1 LHYSVS
7 PGKIRTAFSLLQNVV
22 EKGNNGILQG
32 APLKLIHLH
41 PGEKKMIE
49 RYTRPEMGRIWSLE
63 NKYRKWLDIELA
75 VCEAL
80 FERGKISAEDFKNI
94 KEKAGFDTG
103 RIEEIE
109 RETQHDVIAFLTN
122 VAELVGPS
130 SRFIHEG
137 LTSSDVLDTAFGL
150 LLTEAS
156 DLLLEDIEKLLEV
169 LKRRAFEFKD
179 TVQIGRSHNV
189 HAEPITFG
197 LKLAVWYSEMERNRD
212 RLIQARES
220 VRVGMISGAVGTF
233 ANIAPEIEEAVCDR
247 LGLNRVPVSTQIV
260 QRDRHAHFFSTLA
273 IIGCSIEKIA
283 TQVRLLQHTEIR
295 EVEEYFAPSQ
305 KGSSAMPHK
314 RNPISSENL
323 SGLARVLRGNALAAM
338 ENVALWHERDISHSS
353 VERIIGPDSTIL
365 LDYMLTRLTRVL
377 DRLVVFPDNM
387 KRNMSISGNLF
398 FSQQVMLSLIQT
410 GMSRED
416 AYRLVQQDAMEV
428 WGKGGDLG
436 DALKADE
443 RVIGRLTEKEIE
455 SIFDLKYHLKNVDV
469 IFNRV
474 FGAK

>member
-1 LHYSVS
+1 
-7 PGKIRTAFSLLQNVV
+7 
-22 EKGNNGILQG
+22 
-32 APLKLIHLH
+32 
-41 PGEKKMIE
+41 MIE
-49 RYTRPEMGRIWSLE
+49 RYTRPEMGRIWTLE

-75 VCEAL
+75 VCEVL
-80 FERGKISAEDFKNI
+80 FERGAIPPEDFKSI
-94 KEKAGFDTG
+94 KDKAGFDVN

-109 RETQHDVIAFLTN
+109 RETHHDVIAFLTS
-122 VAELVGPS
+122 VAEFVGPS
-130 SRFIHEG
+130 ARFIHEG

-156 DLLLEDIEKLLEV
+156 DLLVEDIEKLLAV
-169 LKRRAFEFKD
+169 LKRRAFEFKN

-212 RLIQARES
+212 RLLQARETI
-220 VRVGMISGAVGTF
+220 RVGKISGAVGTF
-233 ANIAPEIEEAVCDR
+233 ANIAPEIEDALCAR
-247 LGLNRVPVSTQIV
+247 LGLKPASVSTQII

-283 TQVRLLQHTEIR
+283 TEIRLLQHTEIR

-314 RNPISSENL
+314 RNPISTENL
-323 SGLARVLRGNALAAM
+323 SGLARVLRGNAMAAM

-353 VERIIGPDSTIL
+353 VERVIGPDSTIL
-365 LDYMLTRLTRVL
+365 LDYMLARLTRVL
-377 DRLVVFPDNM
+377 DGLAVFPDNM

-398 FSQQVMLSLIQT
+398 FSQQVLLALIQK
-410 GMSRED
+410 GISREE
-416 AYRLVQQDAMEV
+416 AYRIVQQDAMSV
-428 WGKGGDLG
+428 WNKGGDLR
-436 DALKADE
+436 DELKDDE
-443 RVIGRLTEKEIE
+443 RVTSRLTAGEID
-455 SIFDLKYHLKNVDV
+455 SLFDLKYHLKNVDV
-469 IFNRV
+469 IFDRV